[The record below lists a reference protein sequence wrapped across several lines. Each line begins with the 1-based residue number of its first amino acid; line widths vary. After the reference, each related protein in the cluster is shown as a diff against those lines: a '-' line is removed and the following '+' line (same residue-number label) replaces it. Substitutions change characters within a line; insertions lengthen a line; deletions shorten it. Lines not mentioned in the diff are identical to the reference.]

1 MNESFARV
9 SEFRHGE
16 SLLFRVEPLGLR
28 NFGTTPPKGSEI
40 FLKATD
46 DGELLIAWP
55 SINAPEPV
63 RCKSPKDHERLVSAL
78 DQGFQ
83 FFAWVIDVE
92 RSRDEETLLIE
103 IRLMTVGVA
112 GADFILAVDE
122 RIHEQL
128 SSKLKEPDLPFKEA
142 CRYLCRDFNFK
153 VPEGLPAGMSATAPA
168 RWVAK
173 RDHSAAVGRSSNFR
187 LLGANH
193 AMDIQRQEDKGRVCF
208 FVESLIWAPKAIQGG
223 GVDPLVLFEGDLKF
237 EDATVAA
244 NLASAYPDF
253 DALFSESDSYLNLWD
268 RFQDLEI
275 SKLKDRM
282 TETGAFSYSSRRFD
296 EIKGCWVFE
305 LGNTGGDLAKELS
318 SLWNDGEVEA
328 NQSAPDIEG
337 WTPVRQR
344 AMEQP
349 QAPVTHAYDKSF
361 YGRFIRVDY
370 VRGEIHLEKPE
381 EFNRSSQAPP
391 EKGWLYLRWRGSQV
405 QIKRRKQAMERLLDP
420 LQGIPSLI
428 HLLQGLPVPHRRLY
442 SASALSQAARGCF
455 RGGNPTERQVE
466 AIKIALNTPDIAII
480 QGPPGTGKTRTIAAL
495 VQRLNDL
502 ATKQNALSK
511 RFLLTSFQHDAVE
524 TVANATSL
532 MDLPAIKFGRRGRQ
546 SDQSYEKTELDHWID
561 ELGGQIEAD
570 LANISDRPV
579 SSVLRKLRDIRV
591 AYTESPG
598 DDQSTLLLLRNVK
611 DSVQGIVRDETM
623 TDLKNLILD
632 LGNKRLPNQHEDSN
646 LRRALASLRLTPE
659 AFGDDGPR
667 GCFRLLNCADASRL
681 LPEEK
686 ELLEAAVSWDSED
699 TPPFLEGL
707 SLLKER
713 LLHEITAPKIEH
725 MALLPNAGVCNVLDA
740 IENELESGISLSPSE
755 GPAAALE
762 SFLEDLKHDPAAG
775 RTAVERYSAL
785 LAATCQ
791 GAGAESVMKVLENED
806 SQFDTV
812 IVDEA
817 ARANPLD
824 LMIPMSLA
832 GRRVVLVGDHRQL
845 PHLLE
850 PDVEKELTASASEE
864 TEKAIRQSLF
874 ERLFNHVRELERRD
888 GVKRCV
894 TLDRQYRMHPLLAD
908 LISTTFYKPHGESFG
923 SPDDAAFASSFQ
935 HDVAEAKGRLVLW
948 KSVPLADGKEWRPP
962 NGFSWLRQVEAAE
975 VASTAS
981 KLLQEQPDIS
991 IGIITFYAAQRDAI
1005 MEKLSARGVAVR
1017 SEDSDRLVIAPNYAQ
1032 FPPGITNRFGDNE
1045 RLRVGTV
1052 DAFQGKEFDVV
1063 ILSPV
1068 RSNNLKLQE
1077 NTDGKNSPL
1086 TRKFGHLLL
1095 PNRMCVA
1102 LSRQR
1107 RLLIVVGDDAMFRQ
1121 PELRNENVDSTDLSH
1136 PVPGLPEILRMCRG
1150 DHGIFLP
1157 VTDSNQL

>member
-1 MNESFARV
+1 MNDSFAKV

-16 SLLFRVEPLGLR
+16 SLLFRLEPQGLR
-28 NFGTTPPKGSEI
+28 RFRTTPPKDAEI

-55 SINAPEPV
+55 GANAPELV
-63 RCKSPKDHERLVSAL
+63 RCKSLKDHERLVSAL

-92 RSRDEETLLIE
+92 RSRDDETLLIE

-128 SSKLKEPDLPFKEA
+128 SSKLKVPDLSFEDA
-142 CRYLCRDFNFK
+142 CRYLGRDFNFK
-153 VPEGLPAGMSATAPA
+153 VPEGLPTGMAATVPA

-173 RDHSAAVGRSSNFR
+173 RDHSGAVGKSSNFR
-187 LLGANH
+187 LLGASH
-193 AMDIQRQEDKGRVCF
+193 AIDIQRQEDNGKVCF
-208 FVESLIWAPKAIQGG
+208 FVERLIWDPKVIQGG
-223 GVDPLVLFEGDLKF
+223 GEDPLVLFEGNLKF

-282 TETGAFSYSSRRFD
+282 TATGAFSYNSRRFD
-296 EIKGCWVFE
+296 EIRGCWVFE
-305 LGNTGGDLAKELS
+305 LSSAGRDLGNELG

-328 NQSAPDIEG
+328 NQSAPDVEG

-344 AMEQP
+344 AMEP
-349 QAPVTHAYDKSF
+349 QATITPTYDKSF
-361 YGRFIRVDY
+361 YSRFIRVDY
-370 VRGEIHLEKPE
+370 LGSEIHLEKPE
-381 EFNRSSQAPP
+381 ESNRSSQAPP

-405 QIKRRKQAMERLLDP
+405 QIKRRKQAMERLLNP

-466 AIKIALNTPDIAII
+466 AIRIALNTPDIAII

-495 VQRLNDL
+495 VQRLNEL

-546 SDQSYEKTELDHWID
+546 SDQSYEKTELDQWID

-570 LANISDRPV
+570 LANIVERPV
-579 SSVLRKLRDIRV
+579 SSVLRKLRDIRI
-591 AYTESPG
+591 AYAESPG
-598 DDQSTLLLLRNVK
+598 DDQSTILLLRNVK
-611 DSVQGIVRDETM
+611 DSVQGIVRDATM
-623 TDLKNLILD
+623 IDLKNLILD

-646 LRRALASLRLTPE
+646 LRQALANLRLTPE

-725 MALLPNAGVCNVLDA
+725 MALLPNAGVCNVLES
-740 IENELESGISLSPSE
+740 IENELESVISLSPSE

-762 SFLEDLKHDPAAG
+762 SFLENLKHDPAAG

-791 GAGAESVMKVLENED
+791 GAGAESVMKVLENEE

-850 PDVEKELTASASEE
+850 PDVEKELTTSASEE
-864 TEKAIRQSLF
+864 TDKAIRQSLF

-894 TLDRQYRMHPLLAD
+894 TLDRQYRMHPVLAD
-908 LISTTFYKPHGESFG
+908 LVNMTFYKPHGESFG
-923 SPDDAAFASSFQ
+923 SPDDTAFLSSFQ
-935 HDVAEAKGRLVLW
+935 HDVAEAKGKLVLW
-948 KSVPLADGKEWRPP
+948 KSVPLSEGQERKQQ
-962 NGFSWLRQVEAAE
+962 NGFSWFRQVEAAE
-975 VASTAS
+975 VAATAS
-981 KLLQEQPDIS
+981 KLLQEQPDLS
-991 IGIITFYAAQRDAI
+991 IGIITFYSAQRDAI
-1005 MEKLSARGVAVR
+1005 MGELSAKGVAVR
-1017 SEDSDRLVIAPNYAQ
+1017 SEDSDRLIIAPNYAQ
-1032 FPPGITNRFGDNE
+1032 FPPGITNRFKDNE

-1068 RSNNLKLQE
+1068 RSNNLKVPK
-1077 NTDGKNSPL
+1077 NTDDNNSAL
-1086 TRKFGHLLL
+1086 NRKFGHLLL

-1107 RLLIVVGDDAMFRQ
+1107 RLLIVVGDDTMFSER
-1121 PELRNENVDSTDLSH
+1121 ELRNGNVDTADLSH
-1136 PVPGLPEILRMCRG
+1136 PVPGLPEVLRMCGG
-1150 DHGIFLP
+1150 DHGIFKP
-1157 VTDSNQL
+1157 VTDTNQR

>member
-16 SLLFRVEPLGLR
+16 SLLFRLEPLGLR
-28 NFGTTPPKGSEI
+28 NFGTTPPKEAEI
-40 FLKATD
+40 FLRATD

-55 SINAPEPV
+55 DGNAPEIA
-63 RCKSPKDHERLVSAL
+63 RCKSLRDHERLISAL

-83 FFAWVIDVE
+83 FFAWVIDVD

-103 IRLMTVGVA
+103 VRLMTAGVA
-112 GADFILAVDE
+112 GADFTLAVDE

-128 SSKLKEPDLPFKEA
+128 SSKLKMPDLSFEDA

-153 VPEGLPAGMSATAPA
+153 IPEGLPTGMAATVPA

-173 RDHSAAVGRSSNFR
+173 RDHSGAVGRSSNFR
-187 LLGANH
+187 LLGASH
-193 AMDIQRQEDKGRVCF
+193 AIDIQRQEDNGRVCF
-208 FVESLIWAPKAIQGG
+208 FVERLIWDPKVVQGG
-223 GVDPLVLFEGDLKF
+223 GEDSLVLFEGNLKF
-237 EDATVAA
+237 EDATVVAS
-244 NLASAYPDF
+244 LASAYPDF
-253 DALFSESDSYLNLWD
+253 DALFSEADSYLNLWD
-268 RFQDLEI
+268 RFQNLEI

-282 TETGAFSYSSRRFD
+282 TETGAFSYNSRRFD

-305 LGNTGGDLAKELS
+305 LSNPGRDLGNELS

-328 NQSAPDIEG
+328 NQSAPDVEG

-344 AMEQP
+344 AMEP
-349 QAPVTHAYDKSF
+349 QAPVNRAYDKSF

-370 VRGEIHLEKPE
+370 ISGEIHLEKPE

-428 HLLQGLPVPHRRLY
+428 HLLQGLPVPHRRMY
-442 SASALSQAARGCF
+442 SAPAMSKAARACF
-455 RGGNPTERQVE
+455 RGGNPTERQIE
-466 AIKIALNTPDIAII
+466 AIQIALNTPDIAII

-495 VQRLNDL
+495 VQRLNEL

-546 SDQSYEKTELDHWID
+546 SDQSYDKTELDYWID
-561 ELGGQIEAD
+561 ELGSQIEAD
-570 LANISDRPV
+570 LANIEERPI
-579 SSVLRKLRDIRV
+579 SSILRKLRDIRI
-591 AYTESPG
+591 AYTQSPG
-598 DDQSTLLLLRNVK
+598 DEQSTVSLLRNVK
-611 DSVQGIVRDETM
+611 NTVQGIVRDETM
-623 TDLKNLILD
+623 TDLKNLIME

-646 LRRALASLRLTPE
+646 LRQALTSLRFTPE

-667 GCFRLLNCADASRL
+667 GCFRLLNCADASIFV
-681 LPEEK
+681 PEEK
-686 ELLEAAVSWDSED
+686 ELLEAAVGWDSEE
-699 TPPFLEGL
+699 TPPFLERL
-707 SLLKER
+707 SLLHER
-713 LLHEITAPKIEH
+713 LLHELTAPKIEH
-725 MALLPNAGVCNVLDA
+725 MALLPNAGVCSVLDA
-740 IENELESGISLSPSE
+740 IENELESVISNSPAE

-762 SFLEDLKHDPAAG
+762 SFLEDLKHDPSAG
-775 RTAVERYSAL
+775 KAAVERYSAL

-791 GAGAESVMKVLENED
+791 GAGAEPVMKVLENEK

-894 TLDRQYRMHPLLAD
+894 TLDRQYRMHPILAD
-908 LISTTFYKPHGESFG
+908 LVNRTFYRPHGESFG
-923 SPDDAAFASSFQ
+923 SPDDATFLSSFQ
-935 HDVAEAKGRLVLW
+935 HDVAEAKGKLVLW
-948 KSVPLADGKEWRPP
+948 KSVPLANGKEQKQQ
-962 NGFSWLRQVEAAE
+962 NGFSWFRQAEAAE
-975 VASTAS
+975 VAATAS
-981 KLLQEQPDIS
+981 RLLQEQPDLS
-991 IGIITFYAAQRDAI
+991 IGIITFYSAQRDAI
-1005 MEKLSARGVAVR
+1005 MEELSAKGVAVR
-1017 SEDSDRLVIAPNYAQ
+1017 SEDSDRLIIAPNYAQ
-1032 FPPGITNRFGDNE
+1032 FPPGITNRFKDNE

-1068 RSNNLKLQE
+1068 RSNNLKLAE
-1077 NTDGKNSPL
+1077 NSEGNNSSL
-1086 TRKFGHLLL
+1086 NRKFGHLLL

-1107 RLLIVVGDDAMFRQ
+1107 RLLIVVGDDAMFSQ
-1121 PELRNENVDSTDLSH
+1121 PELRNENLDTPDYSH
-1136 PVPGLPEILRMCRG
+1136 PVPGLPEILRMCGG
-1150 DHGIFLP
+1150 DYGIFTP
-1157 VTDSNQL
+1157 ETDTNQ